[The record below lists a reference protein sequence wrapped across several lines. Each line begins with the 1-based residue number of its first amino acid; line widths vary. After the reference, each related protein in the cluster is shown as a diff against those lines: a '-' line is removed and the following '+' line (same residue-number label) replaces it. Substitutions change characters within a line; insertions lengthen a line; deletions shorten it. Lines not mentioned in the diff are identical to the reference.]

1 MRDHSPASAASVALK
16 RRAIRH
22 SFLEWCKHAL
32 PRGLTPAAHHR
43 LLIEKLEAVAR
54 GEISRLMIF
63 APPASGK
70 SIYVSCLFTAWYMA
84 LHPEKSILACSHTYE
99 LAESWG
105 RAVRKLITEHSSTLG
120 LSLSRE
126 SQAAGNWANSKGGK
140 YFAAGVGGAITG
152 RRGNLIVIDDPV
164 KGHEDADSKPMRDR
178 AFSWFNR
185 DLKTRLSQ
193 DSDPIIIIQT
203 RWNLED
209 LSGRLL
215 EEADRT
221 GTPWE
226 IISMPAVAGENDILG
241 RQPGEYLWPENP
253 GYVALLKENKKS
265 QTARDWAA
273 LYLQQPIPDGGYFF
287 KADWFH
293 DYAYPPPKETM
304 RIFGT
309 ADYAVSE
316 GKGDWTVLQVFGLAA
331 QHKLYLLDQWRGRT
345 SSAIWVEHLF
355 RLHQQWQPQVWAEEA
370 GVILRSVEPLIKS
383 RARQLSVYPYRV
395 PFPSTKDKA
404 ARARGIQGF
413 LETNGGLHIPR
424 AAWVPDFLVR
434 GLDLSSRQNRR
445 SMRCTLASR
454 QSYGSTLS
462 TPAGAAKAQA
472 KGPDRK

>member
-1 MRDHSPASAASVALK
+1 
-16 RRAIRH
+16 
-22 SFLEWCKHAL
+22 
-32 PRGLTPAAHHR
+32 
-43 LLIEKLEAVAR
+43 
-54 GEISRLMIF
+54 
-63 APPASGK
+63 
-70 SIYVSCLFTAWYMA
+70 
-84 LHPEKSILACSHTYE
+84 
-99 LAESWG
+99 
-105 RAVRKLITEHSSTLG
+105 
-120 LSLSRE
+120 
-126 SQAAGNWANSKGGK
+126 
-140 YFAAGVGGAITG
+140 
-152 RRGNLIVIDDPV
+152 
-164 KGHEDADSKPMRDR
+164 MRDR

-221 GTPWE
+221 GTPWD
-226 IISMPAVAGENDILG
+226 IVSMPAVAGENDILG
-241 RQPGEYLWPENP
+241 RQVGEYLWPENP
-253 GYVALLKENKKS
+253 GYVALLKENKQS

-293 DYAYPPPKETM
+293 DYVYPPPKETM

-309 ADYAVSE
+309 CDYAVSE

-370 GVILRSVEPLIKS
+370 GVILKSVEPLITS
-383 RARQLSVYPYRV
+383 RARQLGVYPYRV

-424 AAWVPDFLVR
+424 AAWVPDFLSEV
-434 GLDLSSRQNRR
+434 LSF
-445 SMRCTLASR
+445 
-454 QSYGSTLS
+454 
-462 TPAGAAKAQA
+462 PAGRTDDQCDALSLAGRVMGQLSAPQPELQRPKQKVLIVSDPLTQVAATMEDLWDIAEHQS
-472 KGPDRK
+472 RRIQRI